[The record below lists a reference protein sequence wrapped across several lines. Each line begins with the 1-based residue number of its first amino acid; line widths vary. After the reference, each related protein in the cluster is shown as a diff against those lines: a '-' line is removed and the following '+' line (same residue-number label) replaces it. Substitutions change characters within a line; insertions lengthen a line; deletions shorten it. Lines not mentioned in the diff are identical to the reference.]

1 MDYKYSEA
9 ELAGIK
15 SKIADLEAII
25 DELEDDNDDGRY
37 TAEIRRLKNQIAGL
51 RYTLSGKN

>member
-1 MDYKYSEA
+1 MGTYSDA
-9 ELAGIK
+9 EIAFIK

-37 TAEIRRLKNQIAGL
+37 TAEIKRLKNQVTGL
-51 RYTLSGKN
+51 RYSISGQN